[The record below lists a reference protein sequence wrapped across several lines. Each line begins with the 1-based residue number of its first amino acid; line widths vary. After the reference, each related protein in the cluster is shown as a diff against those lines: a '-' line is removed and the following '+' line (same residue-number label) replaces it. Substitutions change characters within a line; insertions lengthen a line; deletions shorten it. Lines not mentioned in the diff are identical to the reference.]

1 VSDRCVHDFRPGEC
15 AFCAKQELVAP
26 ESRPSVPEGVSF
38 PAKFEGWCNSCNGPI
53 ARGELIERDSQGRS
67 EERRGRM

>member
-1 VSDRCVHDFRPGEC
+1 VSDRCVHDFLPGQC
-15 AFCAKQELVAP
+15 AVCAKQELVAP

-53 ARGELIERDSQGRS
+53 ARGELIERDAQGPGYVHV
-67 EERRGRM
+67 GRM